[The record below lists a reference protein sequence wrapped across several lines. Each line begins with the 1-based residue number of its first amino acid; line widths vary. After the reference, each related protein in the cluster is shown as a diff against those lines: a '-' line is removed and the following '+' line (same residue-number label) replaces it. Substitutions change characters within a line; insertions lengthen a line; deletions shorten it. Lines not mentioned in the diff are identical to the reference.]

1 MTDYEMF
8 YVFQENLNLIFTIL
22 MNYISI
28 VFAFLVVGYLVSAR
42 LNTSMI
48 SIIIG
53 LFTLVSF
60 VMTFALNRTAQ
71 TILDIG
77 EEIRNAV
84 HNGTSSLGWHNI
96 TDPEI
101 LIQGP
106 MITFTSIM
114 ILAYIG
120 AVIFFFHQRGVGLA
134 KS

>member
-1 MTDYEMF
+1 MTDYEMIDIF
-8 YVFQENLNLIFTIL
+8 FVNLNLLFTIL
-22 MNYISI
+22 MSYVSI
-28 VFAFLVVGYLVSAR
+28 VSAFLVVGYLVSAK
-42 LNTSMI
+42 LKPSMV

-71 TILDIG
+71 TILDMA

-84 HNGTSSLGWHNI
+84 HNGTSSLGWWNI

-101 LIQGP
+101 LLQGP